1 MKNFHEYQQR
11 VKLKLNSIGP
21 LQYTRN
27 ADVAN
32 MTQIPEMRLYKKPY
46 DLISSHGRSL
56 EVCCGY
62 TQILTTVA
70 NIKVIVIYH
79 CPEP

>member
-1 MKNFHEYQQR
+1 
-11 VKLKLNSIGP
+11 
-21 LQYTRN
+21 
-27 ADVAN
+27 
-32 MTQIPEMRLYKKPY
+32 MTQTSEMTLNNKPY

-70 NIKVIVIYH
+70 DLKAVVIYN

>member
-1 MKNFHEYQQR
+1 MRRAELAK
-11 VKLKLNSIGP
+11 
-21 LQYTRN
+21 
-27 ADVAN
+27 
-32 MTQIPEMRLYKKPY
+32 MTQISEMTLYNKPY
-46 DLISSHGRSL
+46 DLISSHGRNL

-70 NIKVIVIYH
+70 DIKVVVIYH

>member
-1 MKNFHEYQQR
+1 M
-11 VKLKLNSIGP
+11 
-21 LQYTRN
+21 RN
-27 ADVAN
+27 ADVAK
-32 MTQIPEMRLYKKPY
+32 MTQISEMTLYNKAY

-70 NIKVIVIYH
+70 DLKAVVIYN